1 MFNENKRNCL
11 YLRIIMNDDKIIRKF
26 FDVILD
32 VIVKIIVYIFVDAFA
47 VESFVDDFADTFES
61 VEINVESSKDVFEF
75 GQIVVR
81 VNRRNVSTEEISEK
95 KSKFFFNNFPSI

>member
-1 MFNENKRNCL
+1 
-11 YLRIIMNDDKIIRKF
+11 MNDDIIFRKC
-26 FDVILD
+26 VD
-32 VIVKIIVYIFVDAFA
+32 VIVDIFVNIIVYTFVDAFA
-47 VESFVDDFADTFES
+47 VESFVDDFVDVFES